1 MQVSDLVQQYN
12 NATARPEMTGTKGI
26 RKLVST
32 LRDMKSGNIFEGT
45 VNAVKGGKVTL
56 GLPNGQEVTARM
68 DGKVPLTIGQSM
80 FFQVKSNDGTQIAI
94 RPYTV
99 EGNSMNLTLLEALK
113 TANIPVDGRNLSMVN
128 AMMEEQ
134 MPIDRNSLGQMA
146 RIINNNPDFDVKT
159 LVQMQKLD
167 IPITPEMASQ
177 FQNYLDDKQAIGNA
191 MSNFIEELP
200 KALAN
205 GELSVEQLGETAEAV
220 VRILTEGLP
229 EEIVPSDGSA
239 NVLDGQNV
247 QSITTENTLTNTS
260 IENESTESTP
270 VENISVNELTAGPEE
285 TGADDVRMTENGENV
300 QRTDE
305 TIADVLPQ
313 EQTQPD
319 TPYVKLDESLLKAV
333 LAEDAPYAKHTVGA
347 VLDENQIE
355 DMTELLG
362 KFLEAAQNPSVFADG
377 GLVLSG
383 STTALLHVIRAQLA
397 AGGMDKE
404 TILSLL
410 SGKGFAAL
418 VKDAMEQQWLV
429 KPEEIIQKDKL
440 TRLYEKIENQ
450 LTKLEDAV
458 KTSGQ
463 TSENVTSLAA
473 DIRNNIQFM
482 DQINQT
488 YTYVQLP
495 MKLAG
500 QNASGQLYV
509 YTNKKNLTD
518 PDKELTAFLHL
529 DLDHLGST
537 DVSVKMLQKHV
548 KTNFYFDNDESYE
561 LVRANAPLLEE
572 RLRAKGY
579 NCDIQV
585 KNEQKAVNFVEDFLK
600 KDQPSAGMVHRYS
613 FDMRA

>member
-45 VNAVKGGKVTL
+45 VNAVKGGRVTL

-113 TANIPVDGRNLSMVN
+113 TANIPVDGRNISMVN

-146 RIINNNPDFDVKT
+146 RIINSNPDFDVKT

-191 MSNFIEELP
+191 MSDFIEELP

-205 GELSVEQLGETAEAV
+205 GELSTEQLGETAQEV

-229 EEIVPSDGSA
+229 EEIVPSDGST
-239 NVLDGQNV
+239 NTLDVQNT
-247 QSITTENTLTNTS
+247 QSISTENTS
-260 IENESTESTP
+260 IENASTESSS
-270 VENISVNELTAGPEE
+270 VENVSADEIIAAPEE
-285 TGADDVRMTENGENV
+285 TGTDGVRLTETEGLVQGADEA
-300 QRTDE
+300 
-305 TIADVLPQ
+305 IADASSK
-313 EQTQPD
+313 EQAHPD
-319 TPYVKLDESLLKAV
+319 TQYVGLDESLLKAV
-333 LAEDAPYAKHTVGA
+333 LAEDVPYAKHTIGA
-347 VLDENQIE
+347 VLDEMQIE
-355 DMTELLG
+355 DMTEFLG
-362 KFLEAAQNPSVFADG
+362 KFPEAAQNPSVFADG

-383 STTALLHVIRAQLA
+383 STTALLHVIRSQLA

-404 TILSLL
+404 TILSFL

-429 KPEEIIQKDKL
+429 KPEEIAQKDKL
-440 TRLYEKIENQ
+440 TRLYEKIESQ

-458 KTSGQ
+458 KASGQ

-509 YTNKKNLTD
+509 YTNKKNLAD

-548 KTNFYFDNDESYE
+548 KTNFYFDNDEAYE
-561 LVRANAPLLEE
+561 LVRVNAPLLEE

-585 KNEQKAVNFVEDFLK
+585 TNEQKTVNFVEDFLK

>member
-45 VNAVKGGKVTL
+45 VNSVKGGKVTL

-99 EGNSMNLTLLEALK
+99 EGNNMNLTLLEALK

-128 AMMEEQ
+128 AMMEEH

-146 RIINNNPDFDVKT
+146 HIINSNPDFDVKT

-167 IPITPEMASQ
+167 LPITPEMASQ
-177 FQNYLDDKQAIGNA
+177 FQNYLDDKQAIGQA
-191 MSNFIEELP
+191 MSDFIEELP

-205 GELSVEQLGETAEAV
+205 GELSAEQMGKTAEEV

-229 EEIVPSDGSA
+229 EEIAAPEAGADSSQTLVDAG
-239 NVLDGQNV
+239 
-247 QSITTENTLTNTS
+247 TTEEQAAQTNAAAAQEQVS
-260 IENESTESTP
+260 SQYEM
-270 VENISVNELTAGPEE
+270 L
-285 TGADDVRMTENGENV
+285 
-300 QRTDE
+300 DE
-305 TIADVLPQ
+305 T
-313 EQTQPD
+313 
-319 TPYVKLDESLLKAV
+319 LLKEV
-333 LAEDAPYAKHTVGA
+333 LAEDTPYAQHTIGA
-347 VLDENQIE
+347 VLNENQMQE
-355 DMTELLG
+355 LTELLSRLPG
-362 KFLEAAQNPSVFADG
+362 MEQNTSVFAEG
-377 GLVLSG
+377 GLVPGG
-383 STTALLHVIRAQLA
+383 SATALLHAIRTQLT

-404 TILSLL
+404 TMLSLL

-418 VKDAMEQQWLV
+418 VKDVMEQQWLV
-429 KPEEIIQKDKL
+429 KPQEITQKDKL
-440 TRLYEKIENQ
+440 TRLYEKIEDQ
-450 LTKLEDAV
+450 LNRLESAV
-458 KTSGQ
+458 KASGQ
-463 TSENVTSLAA
+463 SAENVTSLAA
-473 DIRNNIQFM
+473 GIRNNVQFM
-482 DQINQT
+482 DQINQV

-495 MKLAG
+495 LKMAG

-509 YTNKKNLTD
+509 YTNKKNLSD

-537 DVSVKMLQKHV
+537 DVSVKMLRKNV
-548 KTNFYFDNDESYE
+548 KTNFYFDNDEVYA
-561 LVRANAPLLEE
+561 LVQANAPLLEA
-572 RLRAKGY
+572 RLEAKGY

-585 KNEQKAVNFVEDFLK
+585 VNEPKNVNFVEDFLK
-600 KDQPSAGMVHRYS
+600 KDQPSAGLVHRYS

>member
-1 MQVSDLVQQYN
+1 MQISDLVQQYN

-45 VNAVKGGKVTL
+45 VNSVKGGKVTL

-99 EGNSMNLTLLEALK
+99 EGNNMNLTLLEALK

-128 AMMEEQ
+128 AMMEEH

-146 RIINNNPDFDVKT
+146 RIINSNPDFDVKT

-177 FQNYLDDKQAIGNA
+177 FQNYLDDKQAIGQA
-191 MSNFIEELP
+191 MSDFIEEIP

-205 GELSVEQLGETAEAV
+205 GELSAEQMGKTAEEV

-229 EEIVPSDGSA
+229 EEIAAPEAGADSTQTLVDA
-239 NVLDGQNV
+239 E
-247 QSITTENTLTNTS
+247 TTEGQAVQNAGEQPEQVAGEQTEQPVLASEDGAAETVQNPDAAQTNAAAAQEQVS
-260 IENESTESTP
+260 SQYEM
-270 VENISVNELTAGPEE
+270 L
-285 TGADDVRMTENGENV
+285 
-300 QRTDE
+300 DE
-305 TIADVLPQ
+305 T
-313 EQTQPD
+313 
-319 TPYVKLDESLLKAV
+319 LLKEV
-333 LAEDAPYAKHTVGA
+333 LAEDMPYAQHTIGA
-347 VLDENQIE
+347 VLNE
-355 DMTELLG
+355 DQMQELTELLSRLSG
-362 KFLEAAQNPSVFADG
+362 MEQNTSVFADG
-377 GLVLSG
+377 GLVPDG
-383 STTALLHVIRAQLA
+383 SATALLQAIRTQLT

-404 TILSLL
+404 TMLSLL

-418 VKDAMEQQWLV
+418 VKDVMEQQWLV
-429 KPEEIIQKDKL
+429 KPQEITQKDKL
-440 TRLYEKIENQ
+440 TRLYDKIEDQ
-450 LTKLEDAV
+450 LNRLESAV
-458 KTSGQ
+458 KASGQ
-463 TSENVTSLAA
+463 SAENVTSLAA
-473 DIRNNIQFM
+473 GIRNNVHFM
-482 DQINQT
+482 DQINQV

-495 MKLAG
+495 LKMAG

-509 YTNKKNLTD
+509 YTNKKNLSD

-537 DVSVKMLQKHV
+537 DVSVKMLRKNV
-548 KTNFYFDNDESYE
+548 KTNFYFDNDEAYA
-561 LVRANAPLLEE
+561 LVQANAPLLEA
-572 RLRAKGY
+572 RLEAKGY

-585 KNEQKAVNFVEDFLK
+585 VNEPKNVNFVEDFLK
-600 KDQPSAGMVHRYS
+600 KDQPSAGLVHRYS

>member
-45 VNAVKGGKVTL
+45 VNSVKGGKVTL

-99 EGNSMNLTLLEALK
+99 EGNNMNLTLLEALK

-128 AMMEEQ
+128 AMMEEH

-146 RIINNNPDFDVKT
+146 RIINSNPDFDVKT

-177 FQNYLDDKQAIGNA
+177 FQNYLDDKQAIGQA
-191 MSNFIEELP
+191 MSDFIEEIP

-205 GELSVEQLGETAEAV
+205 GELSAEQMGKTAEEV

-229 EEIVPSDGSA
+229 EEIAAPEAGADSTQTLVDA
-239 NVLDGQNV
+239 E
-247 QSITTENTLTNTS
+247 TTEGQAVQNAGEQPEQVAGEQTEQPVLASEDGAAETVQNPDAAQTNAAAAQ
-260 IENESTESTP
+260 EQ
-270 VENISVNELTAGPEE
+270 VISQYEML
-285 TGADDVRMTENGENV
+285 
-300 QRTDE
+300 DE
-305 TIADVLPQ
+305 T
-313 EQTQPD
+313 
-319 TPYVKLDESLLKAV
+319 LLKEV
-333 LAEDAPYAKHTVGA
+333 LAEDTPYAQHTIGA
-347 VLDENQIE
+347 VLNE
-355 DMTELLG
+355 DQMQELTELLSRLSG
-362 KFLEAAQNPSVFADG
+362 MEQNTSVFADG
-377 GLVLSG
+377 GLVPDG
-383 STTALLHVIRAQLA
+383 SATALLQAIRTQLT

-404 TILSLL
+404 TMLSLL

-418 VKDAMEQQWLV
+418 VKDVMEQQWLV
-429 KPEEIIQKDKL
+429 KPQEITQKDKL
-440 TRLYEKIENQ
+440 TRLYDKIEDQ
-450 LTKLEDAV
+450 LNRLESAV
-458 KTSGQ
+458 KASGQ
-463 TSENVTSLAA
+463 SAENVTSLAA
-473 DIRNNIQFM
+473 GIRNNVHFM
-482 DQINQT
+482 DQINQV

-495 MKLAG
+495 LKMAG

-509 YTNKKNLTD
+509 YTNKKNLSD

-537 DVSVKMLQKHV
+537 DVSVKMLRKNV
-548 KTNFYFDNDESYE
+548 KTNFYFDNDEAYA
-561 LVRANAPLLEE
+561 LVQANAPLLEA
-572 RLRAKGY
+572 RLEAKGY

-585 KNEQKAVNFVEDFLK
+585 VNEPKNVNFVEDFLK
-600 KDQPSAGMVHRYS
+600 KDQPSAGLVHRYS

>member
-45 VNAVKGGKVTL
+45 VNSVKGGKVTL

-99 EGNSMNLTLLEALK
+99 EGNNMNLTLLEALK

-128 AMMEEQ
+128 TMMEEH

-146 RIINNNPDFDVKT
+146 HIINSNPDFDVKT

-167 IPITPEMASQ
+167 LPITPEMASQ
-177 FQNYLDDKQAIGNA
+177 FQNYLDDKQAIGQA
-191 MSNFIEELP
+191 MSDFIEELP

-205 GELSVEQLGETAEAV
+205 GELSAEQMGKTAEEV

-229 EEIVPSDGSA
+229 EEIAAPEAGADSSQTLVDAG
-239 NVLDGQNV
+239 
-247 QSITTENTLTNTS
+247 TTEEQAAQTNAAAAQEQVS
-260 IENESTESTP
+260 SQYEM
-270 VENISVNELTAGPEE
+270 L
-285 TGADDVRMTENGENV
+285 
-300 QRTDE
+300 DE
-305 TIADVLPQ
+305 T
-313 EQTQPD
+313 
-319 TPYVKLDESLLKAV
+319 LLKEV
-333 LAEDAPYAKHTVGA
+333 LAEDTPYAQHTIGA
-347 VLDENQIE
+347 VLNENQMQE
-355 DMTELLG
+355 LTELLSRLPG
-362 KFLEAAQNPSVFADG
+362 MEQNTSVFAEG
-377 GLVLSG
+377 GVVPGG
-383 STTALLHVIRAQLA
+383 SATALLHAIRTQLT

-404 TILSLL
+404 TMLSLL

-418 VKDAMEQQWLV
+418 VKDVMEQQWLV
-429 KPEEIIQKDKL
+429 KPQEITQKDKL
-440 TRLYEKIENQ
+440 TRLYEKIEDQ
-450 LTKLEDAV
+450 LNRLESAV
-458 KTSGQ
+458 KASGQ
-463 TSENVTSLAA
+463 SAENVTSLAA
-473 DIRNNIQFM
+473 GIRNNVQFM
-482 DQINQT
+482 DQINQV

-495 MKLAG
+495 LKMAG

-509 YTNKKNLTD
+509 YTNKKNLSD

-537 DVSVKMLQKHV
+537 DVSVKMLRKNV
-548 KTNFYFDNDESYE
+548 KTNFYFDNDEAYA
-561 LVRANAPLLEE
+561 LVQANAPLLEA
-572 RLRAKGY
+572 RLEAKGY

-585 KNEQKAVNFVEDFLK
+585 VNEPKNVNFVEDFLK
-600 KDQPSAGMVHRYS
+600 KDQPSAGLVHRYS

>member
-45 VNAVKGGKVTL
+45 VNSVKGGKVTL

-99 EGNSMNLTLLEALK
+99 EGNNMNLTLLEALK

-128 AMMEEQ
+128 AMMEEH

-146 RIINNNPDFDVKT
+146 RIINSNPDFDVKT

-167 IPITPEMASQ
+167 LPITPEMASQ
-177 FQNYLDDKQAIGNA
+177 FQNYLDDKQAIGQA
-191 MSNFIEELP
+191 MSDFIEELP

-205 GELSVEQLGETAEAV
+205 GELSAEQMGKTAEEV

-229 EEIVPSDGSA
+229 EEIAAPEAGADSTQTLVDAGA
-239 NVLDGQNV
+239 TEGQAAQNV
-247 QSITTENTLTNTS
+247 GEQPEQVAGEQAEQTAQVSEEGAAETVQNPDAAETN
-260 IENESTESTP
+260 
-270 VENISVNELTAGPEE
+270 A
-285 TGADDVRMTENGENV
+285 A
-300 QRTDE
+300 
-305 TIADVLPQ
+305 AAQ
-313 EQTQPD
+313 EQVSSQ
-319 TPYVKLDESLLKAV
+319 YEMLDEMLLKEV
-333 LAEDAPYAKHTVGA
+333 LAEDTPYAQHTIGA
-347 VLDENQIE
+347 VLNE
-355 DMTELLG
+355 DQMQELTELLSRLPG
-362 KFLEAAQNPSVFADG
+362 MEQNTSVFADG
-377 GLVLSG
+377 GLVPGG
-383 STTALLHVIRAQLA
+383 SAIALLHAIRTQLT

-404 TILSLL
+404 TMLSLL

-418 VKDAMEQQWLV
+418 VKDVMEQQWLV
-429 KPEEIIQKDKL
+429 KPQEITQKDKL
-440 TRLYEKIENQ
+440 TRLYDKIEDQ
-450 LTKLEDAV
+450 LNRLESAV
-458 KTSGQ
+458 KASGQ
-463 TSENVTSLAA
+463 SAENVTSLAA
-473 DIRNNIQFM
+473 DIRNNVQFM
-482 DQINQT
+482 DQINQA

-495 MKLAG
+495 LKMAG

-509 YTNKKNLTD
+509 YTNKKNLSD

-537 DVSVKMLQKHV
+537 DVSVKMLRKNV
-548 KTNFYFDNDESYE
+548 KTNFYFDNDEAYA
-561 LVRANAPLLEE
+561 LVQANAPLLEA
-572 RLRAKGY
+572 RLEAKGY

-585 KNEQKAVNFVEDFLK
+585 VNEPKNVNFVEDFLK
-600 KDQPSAGMVHRYS
+600 KDQPSAGLVHRYS

>member
-45 VNAVKGGKVTL
+45 VNSVKGGKVTL
-56 GLPNGQEVTARM
+56 GLPNGQEVIARM

-99 EGNSMNLTLLEALK
+99 EGNNMNLTLLEALK

-128 AMMEEQ
+128 TMMEEH

-146 RIINNNPDFDVKT
+146 HIINSNPDFDVKT

-167 IPITPEMASQ
+167 LPITPEMASQ
-177 FQNYLDDKQAIGNA
+177 FQNYLDDKQAIGQA
-191 MSNFIEELP
+191 MSDFIEELP

-205 GELSVEQLGETAEAV
+205 GELSAEQMGKTAEEV

-229 EEIVPSDGSA
+229 EEIAAPEAGADSSQTLVDAG
-239 NVLDGQNV
+239 
-247 QSITTENTLTNTS
+247 TTEEQAAQTNAAAAQEQVS
-260 IENESTESTP
+260 SQYEM
-270 VENISVNELTAGPEE
+270 L
-285 TGADDVRMTENGENV
+285 
-300 QRTDE
+300 DE
-305 TIADVLPQ
+305 T
-313 EQTQPD
+313 
-319 TPYVKLDESLLKAV
+319 LLKEV
-333 LAEDAPYAKHTVGA
+333 LAEDTPYAQHTIGA
-347 VLDENQIE
+347 VLNENQMQE
-355 DMTELLG
+355 LTELLSRLPG
-362 KFLEAAQNPSVFADG
+362 MEQNTSVFAEG
-377 GLVLSG
+377 GLVPGG
-383 STTALLHVIRAQLA
+383 SATALLHAIRTQLT

-404 TILSLL
+404 TMLSLL

-418 VKDAMEQQWLV
+418 VKDVMEQQWLV
-429 KPEEIIQKDKL
+429 KPQEITQKDKL
-440 TRLYEKIENQ
+440 TRLYEKIEDQ
-450 LTKLEDAV
+450 LNRLESAI
-458 KTSGQ
+458 KASGQ
-463 TSENVTSLAA
+463 SAENVTSLAA
-473 DIRNNIQFM
+473 GIRNNVQFM
-482 DQINQT
+482 DQINQV

-495 MKLAG
+495 LKMAG

-509 YTNKKNLTD
+509 YTNKKNLSD

-537 DVSVKMLQKHV
+537 DVSVKMLRKNV
-548 KTNFYFDNDESYE
+548 KTNFYFDNDEAYA
-561 LVRANAPLLEE
+561 LVQANAPLLEA
-572 RLRAKGY
+572 RLEAKGY

-585 KNEQKAVNFVEDFLK
+585 VNEPKNVNFVEDFLK
-600 KDQPSAGMVHRYS
+600 KDQPSAGLVHRYS

>member
-45 VNAVKGGKVTL
+45 VNSVKGGKVTL

-99 EGNSMNLTLLEALK
+99 EGNNMNLTLLEALK

-128 AMMEEQ
+128 AMMEEH

-146 RIINNNPDFDVKT
+146 RIINSNPDFDVKT

-167 IPITPEMASQ
+167 LPITPEMASQ
-177 FQNYLDDKQAIGNA
+177 FQNYLDDKQAIGQA
-191 MSNFIEELP
+191 MSDFIEELP

-205 GELSVEQLGETAEAV
+205 GELSAEQMGKTAEEV

-229 EEIVPSDGSA
+229 EEIVA
-239 NVLDGQNV
+239 
-247 QSITTENTLTNTS
+247 
-260 IENESTESTP
+260 
-270 VENISVNELTAGPEE
+270 PEA
-285 TGADDVRMTENGENV
+285 GADSSQTLVDAETAEGQAAQNAGEQPEQVAGEQAEQTVLASEDGAAENV
-300 QRTDE
+300 QNPDAAETNAAAAQEQVSSQYEMLDE
-305 TIADVLPQ
+305 T
-313 EQTQPD
+313 
-319 TPYVKLDESLLKAV
+319 LLKEV
-333 LAEDAPYAKHTVGA
+333 LAEDTPYAQHTIGA
-347 VLDENQIE
+347 VLNE
-355 DMTELLG
+355 DQMQELTELLSRLSG
-362 KFLEAAQNPSVFADG
+362 MEQNTSVFADG
-377 GLVLSG
+377 GLVPSG
-383 STTALLHVIRAQLA
+383 SATALLHAIRTQLT

-404 TILSLL
+404 TMLSLL

-418 VKDAMEQQWLV
+418 VKDVMEQQWLV
-429 KPEEIIQKDKL
+429 KPQEITQKDKL
-440 TRLYEKIENQ
+440 TRLYDKIEDQ
-450 LTKLEDAV
+450 LNRLESAV
-458 KTSGQ
+458 KASGQ
-463 TSENVTSLAA
+463 SAENVTSLAA
-473 DIRNNIQFM
+473 DIRNNVQFM
-482 DQINQT
+482 DQINQA

-495 MKLAG
+495 LKMAG

-509 YTNKKNLTD
+509 YTNKKNLSD

-537 DVSVKMLQKHV
+537 DVSVKMLRKNV
-548 KTNFYFDNDESYE
+548 KTNFYFDNDEAYA
-561 LVRANAPLLEE
+561 LVQANAPLLEA
-572 RLRAKGY
+572 RLEAKGY

-585 KNEQKAVNFVEDFLK
+585 VNEPKNVNFVEDFLK
-600 KDQPSAGMVHRYS
+600 KDQPSAGLVHRYS

>member
-1 MQVSDLVQQYN
+1 MQISDLVQQYN

-45 VNAVKGGKVTL
+45 VNSVKGGKVTL

-99 EGNSMNLTLLEALK
+99 EGNNMNLTLLEALK

-128 AMMEEQ
+128 AMMEEH

-146 RIINNNPDFDVKT
+146 RIINSNPDFDVKT

-167 IPITPEMASQ
+167 LPITPEMASQ
-177 FQNYLDDKQAIGNA
+177 FQNYLDDKQAIGQA
-191 MSNFIEELP
+191 MSDFIEELP

-205 GELSVEQLGETAEAV
+205 GELSAEQMGKTAEEV

-229 EEIVPSDGSA
+229 EEIAAPEAGADSTQTLVDA
-239 NVLDGQNV
+239 E
-247 QSITTENTLTNTS
+247 TTEGQAVQNAGEQPEQVAGEQTEQPVLASEDGAAETVQNPDAAQTNAAAAQEQVS
-260 IENESTESTP
+260 SQYEM
-270 VENISVNELTAGPEE
+270 L
-285 TGADDVRMTENGENV
+285 
-300 QRTDE
+300 DE
-305 TIADVLPQ
+305 T
-313 EQTQPD
+313 
-319 TPYVKLDESLLKAV
+319 LLKEV
-333 LAEDAPYAKHTVGA
+333 LAEDMPYAQHTIGA
-347 VLDENQIE
+347 VLNE
-355 DMTELLG
+355 DQMQELTELLSRLSG
-362 KFLEAAQNPSVFADG
+362 MEQNTSVFADG
-377 GLVLSG
+377 GLVPDG
-383 STTALLHVIRAQLA
+383 SATALLQAIRTQLT

-404 TILSLL
+404 TMLSLL

-418 VKDAMEQQWLV
+418 VKDVMEQQWLV
-429 KPEEIIQKDKL
+429 KPQEITQKDKL
-440 TRLYEKIENQ
+440 TRLYDKIEDQ
-450 LTKLEDAV
+450 LNRLESAV
-458 KTSGQ
+458 KASGQ
-463 TSENVTSLAA
+463 SAENVTSLAA
-473 DIRNNIQFM
+473 DIRNNVQFM
-482 DQINQT
+482 DQINQA

-495 MKLAG
+495 LKMAG

-509 YTNKKNLTD
+509 YTNKKNLSD

-537 DVSVKMLQKHV
+537 DVSVKMLRKNV
-548 KTNFYFDNDESYE
+548 KTNFYFDNDEAYA
-561 LVRANAPLLEE
+561 LVQANAPLLEA
-572 RLRAKGY
+572 RLEAKGY

-585 KNEQKAVNFVEDFLK
+585 VNEPKNVNFVEDFLK
-600 KDQPSAGMVHRYS
+600 KDQPSAGLVHRYS

>member
-1 MQVSDLVQQYN
+1 MQISDLVQQYN

-45 VNAVKGGKVTL
+45 VNSVKGGKVTL

-99 EGNSMNLTLLEALK
+99 EGNNMNLTLLEALK

-128 AMMEEQ
+128 AMMEEH

-146 RIINNNPDFDVKT
+146 RIINSNPDFDVKT

-177 FQNYLDDKQAIGNA
+177 FQNYLDDKQAIGQA
-191 MSNFIEELP
+191 MSDFIEEIP

-205 GELSVEQLGETAEAV
+205 GELSAEQMGKTAEEV

-229 EEIVPSDGSA
+229 EEIAAPEAGADSTQTLVDA
-239 NVLDGQNV
+239 E
-247 QSITTENTLTNTS
+247 TTEGQAVQNAGEQPEQVAGEQTEQPVLASEDGAAETVQNPDAAQTNAAAAQEQVS
-260 IENESTESTP
+260 SQYEM
-270 VENISVNELTAGPEE
+270 L
-285 TGADDVRMTENGENV
+285 
-300 QRTDE
+300 DE
-305 TIADVLPQ
+305 T
-313 EQTQPD
+313 
-319 TPYVKLDESLLKAV
+319 LLKEV
-333 LAEDAPYAKHTVGA
+333 LAEDTPYAQHTIGA
-347 VLDENQIE
+347 VLNE
-355 DMTELLG
+355 DQMQELTELLSRLSG
-362 KFLEAAQNPSVFADG
+362 MEQNTSVFADG
-377 GLVLSG
+377 GLVPDG
-383 STTALLHVIRAQLA
+383 SATALLQAIRTQLT

-404 TILSLL
+404 TMLSLL

-418 VKDAMEQQWLV
+418 VKDVMEQQWLV
-429 KPEEIIQKDKL
+429 KPQEITQKDKL
-440 TRLYEKIENQ
+440 TRLYDKIEDQ
-450 LTKLEDAV
+450 LNRLESAV
-458 KTSGQ
+458 KASGQ
-463 TSENVTSLAA
+463 SAENVTSLAA
-473 DIRNNIQFM
+473 GIRNNVHFM
-482 DQINQT
+482 DQINQV

-495 MKLAG
+495 LKMAG

-509 YTNKKNLTD
+509 YTNKKNLSD

-537 DVSVKMLQKHV
+537 DVSVKMLRKNV
-548 KTNFYFDNDESYE
+548 KTNFYFDNDEAYA
-561 LVRANAPLLEE
+561 LVQANAPLLEA
-572 RLRAKGY
+572 RLEAKGY

-585 KNEQKAVNFVEDFLK
+585 VNEPKNVNFVEDFLK
-600 KDQPSAGMVHRYS
+600 KDQPSAGLVHRYS

>member
-45 VNAVKGGKVTL
+45 VNSVKGGKVTL

-99 EGNSMNLTLLEALK
+99 EGNNMNLTLLEALK

-128 AMMEEQ
+128 AMMEEH

-146 RIINNNPDFDVKT
+146 HIINSNPDFDVKT

-167 IPITPEMASQ
+167 LPITPEMASQ
-177 FQNYLDDKQAIGNA
+177 FQNYLDDKQAIGQA
-191 MSNFIEELP
+191 MSDFIEELP

-205 GELSVEQLGETAEAV
+205 GELSAEQMGKTAEEV

-229 EEIVPSDGSA
+229 EEIAAPEAGADSSQTLVDAG
-239 NVLDGQNV
+239 
-247 QSITTENTLTNTS
+247 TTEEQAAQTNAAAAQEQVS
-260 IENESTESTP
+260 SQYEM
-270 VENISVNELTAGPEE
+270 L
-285 TGADDVRMTENGENV
+285 
-300 QRTDE
+300 DE
-305 TIADVLPQ
+305 T
-313 EQTQPD
+313 
-319 TPYVKLDESLLKAV
+319 LLKEV
-333 LAEDAPYAKHTVGA
+333 LAEDTPYAQHTIGA
-347 VLDENQIE
+347 VLNENQMQE
-355 DMTELLG
+355 LTELLSRLPG
-362 KFLEAAQNPSVFADG
+362 MEQNTSVFAEG
-377 GLVLSG
+377 GLVPGG
-383 STTALLHVIRAQLA
+383 SATALLHAIRTQLT

-404 TILSLL
+404 TMLSLL

-418 VKDAMEQQWLV
+418 VKDVMEQQWLV
-429 KPEEIIQKDKL
+429 KPQEITQKDKL
-440 TRLYEKIENQ
+440 TRLYEKIEDQ
-450 LTKLEDAV
+450 LNRLESAV
-458 KTSGQ
+458 KASGQ
-463 TSENVTSLAA
+463 SAENVTSLAA
-473 DIRNNIQFM
+473 GIRNNVQFM
-482 DQINQT
+482 DQINQV

-495 MKLAG
+495 LKMAG

-509 YTNKKNLTD
+509 YTNKKNLSD

-537 DVSVKMLQKHV
+537 DVSVKMLRKNV
-548 KTNFYFDNDESYE
+548 KTNFYFDNDEAYA
-561 LVRANAPLLEE
+561 LVQANAPLLEA
-572 RLRAKGY
+572 RLEAKGY

-585 KNEQKAVNFVEDFLK
+585 VNEPKNVNFVEDFLK
-600 KDQPSAGMVHRYS
+600 KDQPSAGLVHRYS

>member
-45 VNAVKGGKVTL
+45 VNSVKGGKVTL

-113 TANIPVDGRNLSMVN
+113 SANIPVDGRNLSMVN

-146 RIINNNPDFDVKT
+146 RIINSNPDFDVKT
-159 LVQMQKLD
+159 LVQMQRLD
-167 IPITPEMASQ
+167 LPITPEMASQ
-177 FQNYLDDKQAIGNA
+177 FQNYLDDKQAIGQA
-191 MSNFIEELP
+191 MSDFIEELP

-205 GELSVEQLGETAEAV
+205 GELSAEQIGKTAEEV

-229 EEIVPSDGSA
+229 EEIA
-239 NVLDGQNV
+239 
-247 QSITTENTLTNTS
+247 
-260 IENESTESTP
+260 
-270 VENISVNELTAGPEE
+270 APEV
-285 TGADDVRMTENGENV
+285 GADSAQTLVDAETMEGQAAQNTGEQPEQIAGKQAEQAVLATEDGAAAETV
-300 QRTDE
+300 QNPGAAEPDAAAAQTKASSQYELLDE
-305 TIADVLPQ
+305 T
-313 EQTQPD
+313 
-319 TPYVKLDESLLKAV
+319 LLKEV
-333 LAEDAPYAKHTVGA
+333 LAEDTPYAQHTIGA
-347 VLDENQIE
+347 VLNE
-355 DMTELLG
+355 DQRKELTELLSRLPG
-362 KFLEAAQNPSVFADG
+362 MEQNTSVFADG
-377 GLVLSG
+377 GLVPDG
-383 STTALLHVIRAQLA
+383 SATALLHAIRTQLT

-404 TILSLL
+404 TMLSLL

-418 VKDAMEQQWLV
+418 VKDVMEQQWLV
-429 KPEEIIQKDKL
+429 KPQEITQKDKL
-440 TRLYEKIENQ
+440 TRLYDKIEDQ
-450 LTKLEDAV
+450 LNRLESAV
-458 KTSGQ
+458 KASGQ
-463 TSENVTSLAA
+463 SAEKVTLLAA
-473 DIRNNIQFM
+473 DIRNNVQFM
-482 DQINQT
+482 DQINQA

-495 MKLAG
+495 LKMAG

-509 YTNKKNLTD
+509 YTNKKNLSD

-529 DLDHLGST
+529 DLEHLGST
-537 DVSVKMLQKHV
+537 DVSVRMLRKNV
-548 KTNFYFDNDESYE
+548 KTNFYFDNDEAYA
-561 LVRANAPLLEE
+561 LVQANAPLLEA
-572 RLRAKGY
+572 RLEAKGY

-585 KNEQKAVNFVEDFLK
+585 VNEPKNVNFVEDFLK
-600 KDQPSAGMVHRYS
+600 KDQPSAGLVHRYS

>member
-45 VNAVKGGKVTL
+45 VNSVKGGKVTL

-99 EGNSMNLTLLEALK
+99 EGNNMNLTLLEALK

-128 AMMEEQ
+128 AMMEEH

-146 RIINNNPDFDVKT
+146 RIINSNPDFDVKT

-167 IPITPEMASQ
+167 LPITPEMASQ
-177 FQNYLDDKQAIGNA
+177 FQNYLDDKQAIGQA
-191 MSNFIEELP
+191 MSDFIEELP

-205 GELSVEQLGETAEAV
+205 GELSAEQMGKTAEEV

-229 EEIVPSDGSA
+229 EEIAAPEAGADSTQTLVDAGA
-239 NVLDGQNV
+239 TEGQAAQNV
-247 QSITTENTLTNTS
+247 GEQPEQVAGEQTGQTVLASEDGAAETVQNPDAAETNAAAAQEQISSQYETL
-260 IENESTESTP
+260 
-270 VENISVNELTAGPEE
+270 
-285 TGADDVRMTENGENV
+285 
-300 QRTDE
+300 DE
-305 TIADVLPQ
+305 T
-313 EQTQPD
+313 
-319 TPYVKLDESLLKAV
+319 LLKEV
-333 LAEDAPYAKHTVGA
+333 LAEDTPYAQHTIGA
-347 VLDENQIE
+347 VLNE
-355 DMTELLG
+355 DQMQELTELLSRLPG
-362 KFLEAAQNPSVFADG
+362 MEQNTSVFADG
-377 GLVLSG
+377 GLVPGG
-383 STTALLHVIRAQLA
+383 SATALLHAIRTQLT

-404 TILSLL
+404 TMLSLL

-418 VKDAMEQQWLV
+418 VKDVMEQQWLV
-429 KPEEIIQKDKL
+429 KPQEITQKDKL
-440 TRLYEKIENQ
+440 TRLYDKIEDQ
-450 LTKLEDAV
+450 LNRLESAV
-458 KTSGQ
+458 KASGQ
-463 TSENVTSLAA
+463 SAENVTSLAA
-473 DIRNNIQFM
+473 DIRNNVQFM
-482 DQINQT
+482 DQINQA

-495 MKLAG
+495 LKMAG

-509 YTNKKNLTD
+509 YTNKKNLSD

-537 DVSVKMLQKHV
+537 DVSVKMLRKNV
-548 KTNFYFDNDESYE
+548 KTNFYFDNDEAYA
-561 LVRANAPLLEE
+561 LVQANAPLLEA
-572 RLRAKGY
+572 RLEAKGY

-585 KNEQKAVNFVEDFLK
+585 VNEPKNVNFVEDFLK
-600 KDQPSAGMVHRYS
+600 KDQPSAGLVHRYS